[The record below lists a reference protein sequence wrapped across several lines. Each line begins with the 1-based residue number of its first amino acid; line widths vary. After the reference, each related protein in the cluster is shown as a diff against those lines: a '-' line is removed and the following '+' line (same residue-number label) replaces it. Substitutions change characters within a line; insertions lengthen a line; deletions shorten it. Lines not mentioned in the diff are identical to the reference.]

1 MFRCIPIFG
10 GCNRQ
15 VEFIDKRHCNLISV
29 PDDVLR
35 YARTLEELEL
45 DANHLK
51 DLPRGLFRLVRL
63 RKLSLSDNEICHF
76 PPDIAN
82 LVNLVELDVSKND
95 LENIPDNIKHL
106 KALEIVDFSVNPL
119 TKIPTALTQLK
130 NLKAVSLNDVSIVQL
145 PNDIGNLVNLQS
157 LELRENLLRNLP
169 PSFAFLTKLE
179 RLDIGSNEF
188 EELPALIGQLNNLQE
203 LWLDC
208 NRLTTIPKEIKNLKK
223 LSCLDIS
230 ENRLDFLPEAIAG
243 LESLADLHL
252 SQNCLE
258 SLPESFSELSKLTI
272 LKADQ
277 NRIIALPSGIGKCE
291 SLQEMIF
298 TENLL
303 SDLPPSIG
311 NLINVT
317 NLNFDRNRLTKL
329 PPQIGN
335 LIHLGVLSLRDNLLN
350 HLPVEMGMLKE
361 LRVLDVCGN
370 KLQFLPITVAGLNL
384 KALWLSENQSKPLLK
399 FQTDEQDGMKVLTC
413 FLLPQQDY
421 QNQLLEDSQPG
432 KLMVYSTSEN
442 LFQETLDQDEL
453 YQNVGEK
460 VSAVRFCE
468 ESDEEKEEKRLV
480 TKDVSCRNLF
490 PYSLISVSFS
500 FPLLDKKCIF
510 KTEHYLALLYF
521 GIGQF
526 IRHDTPHPREMKA
539 RHHKLFSSMYKTK
552 NIDGHVVSHDESEEI
567 TVESFRPQRACNDE
581 DIVDSK
587 EPVVVDHCSKTV
599 DEANDD
605 KQEAPAHL
613 SKRFLRHKR
622 EKELITS
629 IEELEKSEIPILQQQ
644 LTYLREEEQLQ
655 VKGEKE
661 ASIQISPTHLPSVVQ
676 HDQEKL
682 SSDHSYAHISPEHSI
697 VSCTPMPDSSNETS
711 GIICSREEEVMKDDP
726 ETDVNSDSEESNNI
740 VTRMSDERKVEFTS
754 DIEDQTEHHQKLQ
767 RRDTPHHLKN
777 KRINPFTS
785 KEDEEKVSE
794 ILAQTMKKEPIKEK
808 EELLPSPPPSPPQ
821 SQSTIQ
827 HTERCKD
834 NLGSLI
840 LGSASQL
847 IIASPV
853 PGEMIED
860 VHSIIIHRNSSGLG
874 LSIAGGKGSTPY
886 KGEDEGIF
894 ISRLTDGGPAHQ
906 SGLKIGDKI
915 LMVNGK
921 SVVNVDHYEAVEI
934 LKTAGNDIK
943 LMILRELP
951 NCLNHIENPTP
962 QLPFKEHQKSN
973 KETDTP
979 CLEQRVKTFAELECE
994 KLPSENLS
1002 EPVAE
1007 NGVIPCPVL
1016 HSDINQQEKGGVSNS
1031 NTSKQTSEFSNA
1043 STFKPFS
1050 DDVEYEMKHEIVYTT
1065 LIRSHGGLGL
1075 SISGGHDSNSFKED
1089 SQGIYI
1095 SCMAENGAAAK
1106 DGKLKVGDKILS
1118 INGVDVEDARHDQ
1131 AVSMLMGL
1139 ERFVRIVVQRDH
1151 LVPKGFKESSMLITS
1166 EKSAKTL
1173 EIQKSYNSLYSSDS
1187 YMVNRPSYVDSYKKD
1202 GKPTYSIF
1210 TKLPGLN
1217 SDPVGT
1223 FPYLSPSTSTQTTS
1237 TFIARSPTTPF
1248 SHPSMLGAF
1257 PTVPITSAQPL
1268 RSRSFSSF
1276 TDADLHSQSLS
1287 ATYTNSPTP
1296 RHEHA
1301 CYVPISN
1308 LQLKYPDSQA
1318 HVFSTHLVPHE
1329 KENENLSEHSNFQSQ
1344 ISTVHLQLPQN
1355 TSISVPA
1362 YINSQLQ
1369 VNSAHS
1375 QKPQMYGES
1384 SQNIHSHTTNIQNAE
1399 IPSVSSSS
1407 FQLNDSQM
1415 TVTIQQEEP
1424 SALVGSELTSLKRL
1438 GTFKETVSQ
1447 SAFKENVNTHVRKNV
1462 LALPKF
1468 EEEITLIKA
1477 GGPLGLS
1484 IIGGSDRPCH
1494 PFGCGAL
1501 GIFISKIVPNST
1513 AANSGKLY
1521 VGDRLIKVNGV
1532 DVQQASHQEAVLALL
1547 APVYQMVLTIQHDP
1561 LPKGWQKIIIPRE
1574 AHERLGVT
1582 VRGGTQDQPGN
1593 PKDSADEGIFV
1604 SSIHPDEAAA
1614 RNGKLKEGMRI
1625 IEVNGVSLLG
1635 SSYQEAVLA
1644 LSNVGDSVEF
1654 IVCDGYNTTDA
1665 DNPAMNEISSHCV
1678 FSVYQDDDIEVS
1690 QQGYKKKE
1698 QIEDIHNLSSNSS
1711 SYTEKVIPHLTEG
1724 ETLEELTSS
1733 LTSQILPDD
1742 IEDSKHLSEAVA
1754 KAEQINNSVNTPP
1767 SRIGVSIHPDC
1778 TEVDFDFMNTTHSE
1792 QLLRSQEDG
1801 QEDYNV
1807 ELVHKE
1813 DNSSLSA
1820 SWSNLA
1826 TEMSGTISAVRTVKA
1841 ERRMQAKLKQEG
1853 LEISEEELAKL
1864 TPAQQRA
1871 LQAEKRAAW
1880 RQARLKSLEEDAF
1893 RAQMVITR
1901 AKKMAEA
1908 MEIRSV
1914 LPALSNIKPDIND
1927 QNKEDQFT
1935 EFEPETYEEHEELL
1949 FHTNGNEKIETNDRK
1964 MLSLELNAEE
1974 NGHAE
1979 NGISDDGVKVGTLN
1993 YENISVSLAENIP
2006 EGELSSASV
2015 KKKKK
2020 RRNKRRSN
2028 C

>member
-63 RKLSLSDNEICHF
+63 RKLSLSDNEICRF

-188 EELPALIGQLNNLQE
+188 EELPALIGQLSSLQE

-208 NRLTTIPKEIKNLKK
+208 NRLTTVPKEIKNLKK

-277 NRIIALPSGIGKCE
+277 NRITALPSGIGKCE

-303 SDLPPSIG
+303 SDLPSSIG
-311 NLINVT
+311 NLVNVT

-329 PPQIGN
+329 PSQIGN
-335 LIHLGVLSLRDNLLN
+335 LVHLGVLSLRDNLLS

-370 KLQFLPITVAGLNL
+370 KLQFLPITVTGLNL

-421 QNQLLEDSQPG
+421 H
-432 KLMVYSTSEN
+432 TEN
-442 LFQETLDQDEL
+442 LFQETLDQDDW
-453 YQNVGEK
+453 YQNVGDR

-468 ESDEEKEEKRLV
+468 ESDEEKEEK
-480 TKDVSCRNLF
+480 
-490 PYSLISVSFS
+490 
-500 FPLLDKKCIF
+500 
-510 KTEHYLALLYF
+510 E
-521 GIGQF
+521 F

-552 NIDGHVVSHDESEEI
+552 NIDGHVVSHDESEDI

-581 DIVDSK
+581 DMVDSK
-587 EPVVVDHCSKTV
+587 EPVTVDHCSKTM
-599 DEANDD
+599 DDTND

-613 SKRFLRHKR
+613 SKSFLRHKR
-622 EKELITS
+622 EKELISS
-629 IEELEKSEIPILQQQ
+629 IEELEKNEMPVLQQRP
-644 LTYLREEEQLQ
+644 TYLRQEEQLQ
-655 VKGEKE
+655 VKE
-661 ASIQISPTHLPSVVQ
+661 AGIQISPTH
-676 HDQEKL
+676 DQED
-682 SSDHSYAHISPEHSI
+682 SSLDHSYAQLSPEHSI
-697 VSCTPMPDSSNETS
+697 ISCTTLPDSSNETS
-711 GIICSREEEVMKDDP
+711 GIICSREEVVMKDDP
-726 ETDVNSDSEESNNI
+726 ETDVNSASEESNNS
-740 VTRMSDERKVEFTS
+740 VARMVDERKVGFTS
-754 DIEDQTEHHQKLQ
+754 DNEDQPEHHQKLQ

-777 KRINPFTS
+777 KRINPSTS

-794 ILAQTMKKEPIKEK
+794 ILAQTMRKE

-821 SQSTIQ
+821 PQTSIQ
-827 HTERCKD
+827 QIERCKD
-834 NLGSLI
+834 SLGSLTP
-840 LGSASQL
+840 GSASQL
-847 IIASPV
+847 TTTSPV
-853 PGEMIED
+853 PGEMVED

-894 ISRLTDGGPAHQ
+894 ISRLTDGGPARQ
-906 SGLKIGDKI
+906 SGLKIGDKV

-934 LKTAGNDIK
+934 LKTAGNYIK
-943 LMILRELP
+943 LVILRELP
-951 NCLNHIENPTP
+951 NFLSHTEDPSP
-962 QLPFKEHQKSN
+962 LPPFKEHQESK
-973 KETDTP
+973 KEVDTP
-979 CLEQRVKTFAELECE
+979 CLEQRVNNLAELECE
-994 KLPSENLS
+994 ELSSENLS
-1002 EPVAE
+1002 KPVAE
-1007 NGVIPCPVL
+1007 DAVIPYPGLLSRV
-1016 HSDINQQEKGGVSNS
+1016 NQQQKEGVSNS
-1031 NTSKQTSEFSNA
+1031 KTSEQTHEFSSV
-1043 STFKPFS
+1043 STFNPLS

-1075 SISGGHDSNSFKED
+1075 SISGGHDSDSFKED

-1139 ERFVRIVVQRDH
+1139 ERFVRIVVQRDN
-1151 LVPKGFKESSMLITS
+1151 LVPKGFKEPSKLVIP

-1173 EIQKSYNSLYSSDS
+1173 EMQKSNNSLYSSDS
-1187 YMVNRPSYVDSYKKD
+1187 YMANRPSYVGSYKKD
-1202 GKPTYSIF
+1202 GRPTYSIF

-1217 SDPVGT
+1217 SDPMGT
-1223 FPYLSPSTSTQTTS
+1223 SPYLYPSTSTQTTS
-1237 TFIARSPTTPF
+1237 TFTARSPTTPF

-1257 PTVPITSAQPL
+1257 PTVPTTTTQPV
-1268 RSRSFSSF
+1268 RCSSFSSF
-1276 TDADLHSQSLS
+1276 TDADLHSQPFS
-1287 ATYTNSPTP
+1287 ATYTSSPTS
-1296 RHEHA
+1296 RHEYA
-1301 CYVPISN
+1301 NYVPISN
-1308 LQLKYPDSQA
+1308 LQSKYPDSQA
-1318 HVFSTHLVPHE
+1318 HVFSTHLEPHQT
-1329 KENENLSEHSNFQSQ
+1329 ENTTLPEYSNSQPQNSTMHS
-1344 ISTVHLQLPQN
+1344 QLPLN
-1355 TSISVPA
+1355 TSISIPA
-1362 YINSQLQ
+1362 YIDSPSQINS
-1369 VNSAHS
+1369 VHS

-1384 SQNIHSHTTNIQNAE
+1384 SQNIHLHTTNLQRAE
-1399 IPSVSSSS
+1399 ITPVSSSS
-1407 FQLNDSQM
+1407 LQLNDSQM
-1415 TVTIQQEEP
+1415 AVAIRQEEP
-1424 SALVGSELTSLKRL
+1424 SVLVGSELTSLKSL
-1438 GTFKETVSQ
+1438 GTFKETISQ
-1447 SAFKENVNTHVRKNV
+1447 SAFTENVNIQVNKNV

-1494 PFGCGAL
+1494 PFGCGAP

-1513 AANSGKLY
+1513 AANSGKLC

-1532 DVQQASHQEAVLALL
+1532 DVQRASHQEAVLALL
-1547 APVYQMVLTIQHDP
+1547 APIYQMVLTIQHDP

-1574 AHERLGVT
+1574 PHENLGVT
-1582 VRGGTQDQPGN
+1582 IRGGTQDQPGN

-1604 SSIHPDEAAA
+1604 SSIQPDEAAA
-1614 RNGKLKEGMRI
+1614 RNGKLKEGMRV

-1654 IVCDGYNTTDA
+1654 TVCDGYNTTDVE
-1665 DNPAMNEISSHCV
+1665 NPVNEMSSHCV
-1678 FSVYQDDDIEVS
+1678 FSIDQDYVNEVS
-1690 QQGYKKKE
+1690 QQGCKKKE
-1698 QIEDIHNLSSNSS
+1698 QVEDILSLSSNSS
-1711 SYTEKVIPHLTEG
+1711 SYAEKVLPHLPEG
-1724 ETLEELTSS
+1724 EKFEELTSAS
-1733 LTSQILPDD
+1733 ASQILPDD
-1742 IEDSKHLSEAVA
+1742 VGDSKHLSETIT
-1754 KAEQINNSVNTPP
+1754 KIEQINNSVNAPT
-1767 SRIGVSIHPDC
+1767 SGTGVSFHPDC
-1778 TEVDFDFMNTTHSE
+1778 TEVESDFVNTTHSE
-1792 QLLRSQEDG
+1792 QLLRSQEEG

-1813 DNSSLSA
+1813 DN
-1820 SWSNLA
+1820 
-1826 TEMSGTISAVRTVKA
+1826 R
-1841 ERRMQAKLKQEG
+1841 
-1853 LEISEEELAKL
+1853 
-1864 TPAQQRA
+1864 
-1871 LQAEKRAAW
+1871 
-1880 RQARLKSLEEDAF
+1880 
-1893 RAQMVITR
+1893 
-1901 AKKMAEA
+1901 
-1908 MEIRSV
+1908 
-1914 LPALSNIKPDIND
+1914 
-1927 QNKEDQFT
+1927 
-1935 EFEPETYEEHEELL
+1935 Y
-1949 FHTNGNEKIETNDRK
+1949 
-1964 MLSLELNAEE
+1964 
-1974 NGHAE
+1974 
-1979 NGISDDGVKVGTLN
+1979 
-1993 YENISVSLAENIP
+1993 
-2006 EGELSSASV
+2006 
-2015 KKKKK
+2015 
-2020 RRNKRRSN
+2020 
-2028 C
+2028 